1 MGKTRAAA
9 RQEKRRVRV
18 GFTDMTFTLVVLL
31 LLAMGIVMMFS
42 ASYAIAQNEDKPG
55 YFYALRQVIFGGI
68 GLVMM
73 TIMSFVYYHIWM
85 KKGFAIAVYL
95 AANENAVPFYEKLG
109 MERADDV
116 MKYWRGE
123 WTDFTVE

>member
-55 YFYALRQVIFGGI
+55 YFYALRQVIFEK
-68 GLVMM
+68 GLCNRRV
-73 TIMSFVYYHIWM
+73 SCGSHS
-85 KKGFAIAVYL
+85 
-95 AANENAVPFYEKLG
+95 
-109 MERADDV
+109 ADPRHV
-116 MKYWRGE
+116 HRYRPGYGL
-123 WTDFTVE
+123 